1 MAVDE
6 ADEARE
12 LREQLQ
18 ATKDEL
24 GRVRAQRAEMER
36 RRDAARAKHDAEIRA
51 ARVRR
56 AAGLDEID
64 RRRAEAAA
72 RKAAGT
78 E

>member
-24 GRVRAQRAEMER
+24 VRVRAQRAEMER
-36 RRDAARAKHDAEIRA
+36 RRDAARAKHDAENRE